1 MREEL
6 REALACCREKRCD
19 DCPLVTTIC
28 DELRV
33 DMVDI
38 PEELI
43 DSEKCNNVH
52 ESIKDAR

>member
-1 MREEL
+1 MMQKL
-6 REALACCREKRCD
+6 IDALACCREKRCD
-19 DCPLVTTIC
+19 DCPMLKEIC

-43 DSEKCNNVH
+43 DLIEEALGENK
-52 ESIKDAR
+52 

>member
-6 REALACCREKRCD
+6 REALDCCREKRCD
-19 DCPLVTTIC
+19 DCPLMTTIC

-38 PEELI
+38 PEELAELI
-43 DSEKCNNVH
+43 GEALGDQ
-52 ESIKDAR
+52 